1 LNQLISAIFIPI
13 PKIKVIGSAGGTV
26 SGGTV
31 SGGTVSGGTVSGGTV
46 PSDGLDSILGTS
58 QYYVN
63 KNIKKTD

>member
-1 LNQLISAIFIPI
+1 MNQLISAIFIPI

-31 SGGTVSGGTVSGGTV
+31 SGGTV
-46 PSDGLDSILGTS
+46 PSDSLDSILGTS
-58 QYYVN
+58 QYYVD